1 MAIVEMLRTLN
12 ERGKTTVLITH
23 HLYLL
28 PGFAERLVVM
38 DAGKIALDGPL
49 RDVLYD
55 REGLERSG
63 LIPPQTVRFA
73 ESFPS
78 LRALRPLGPDD
89 SPSSSPFRRNW
100 PEWRLRT
107 AELVRRLERSP
118 GSICERGS
126 RCCFWQAR

>member
-1 MAIVEMLRTLN
+1 VIAAVLALEPQILIFDEPTTGQDWRGAMAIVEMLRTLN

-55 REGLERSG
+55 REGLESSG
-63 LIPPQTVRFA
+63 LIPPHTVRFV

-89 SPSSSPFRRNW
+89 
-100 PEWRLRT
+100 L
-107 AELVRRLERSP
+107 AELLAVPS
-118 GSICERGS
+118 GV
-126 RCCFWQAR
+126 A